1 MSADDR
7 NAFEVYRD
15 RVDRP
20 LSRLFREYGASEAHW
35 LVIGMVA
42 NVIARVAGL
51 IPPVV
56 LGVAIDAVFTGT
68 GPYTLPI
75 VPDAWL
81 PTEGDAQFRL
91 SVLLIFGSFIVT
103 GVFTYIYGIA
113 ANNFAHRVMH
123 AVRTDSF
130 DQMQRLDMTFFDDKQ
145 TGEVMSV
152 LNNDASNLEVFLDN
166 ALQNSARLGVMLVG
180 IAGVLVYYN
189 HELAIVTLAAI
200 PLMVLFTLWFMRAV
214 EPRYVAQRSVVG
226 DLNTALENA
235 LSGVELVKTSN
246 TESHES
252 ERVED
257 ASFSYFQRTMSI
269 LRLNYVYRPGMELLA
284 GLAFAA
290 TFAVGGFW
298 LENGPPGPF
307 TTELTVGTFVT
318 FVLLTQQ
325 FVAPLAEVSNI
336 IDQYENAKASCERV
350 FGLRDIPVRIEDDDD
365 AIELGG
371 DARGDGGTRDDRGT
385 DDGGDA
391 SGDGSGETPADHGG
405 VVGAV
410 EYDDVSFAYPEN
422 ALVDPEDADEE
433 VLRDVS
439 FAADPGDTVALV
451 GPTGAGKSTLL
462 KLLLRLYDV
471 TDGAISVDGHDVRDV
486 TVESL
491 RSSVGYVAQDT
502 TLFDGTIAENI
513 RYGRFTRI
521 NEGGGDGGD
530 DARGDAEAIR
540 ERVVE
545 AAKAAEAHEFI
556 SSLPNGYETR
566 IGERGV
572 KLSGGQRQRLAIAR
586 VVLQDPAILILDEAT
601 SAVDT
606 ETEMLIQRSLD
617 RLAADRTTFVIAH
630 RLSTVTDADT
640 ALVLEDGE
648 VVERGT
654 HDDLLAEDGLYA
666 KLWGVQAGEIDE
678 LPEEFV
684 ERARERHVD
693 RAVER
698 ATTES
703 EVDSETLD

>member
-1 MSADDR
+1 MAADDR

-20 LSRLFREYGASEAHW
+20 LLRLFREYGAGEAHW
-35 LVIGMVA
+35 LVIGMAA
-42 NVIARVAGL
+42 NVVARVAGL
-51 IPPVV
+51 VPPVV
-56 LGVAIDAVFTGT
+56 LGVAIDAVFTGD

-81 PTEGDAQFRL
+81 PTAGPAQFRL
-91 SVLLIFGSFIVT
+91 SVVLIVGSFLVT
-103 GVFTYIYGIA
+103 GVFTWIYGIA

-130 DQMQRLDMTFFDDKQ
+130 DRMQRLDMTFFDDKQ

-166 ALQNSARLGVMLVG
+166 ALQNSARLGVMVAG
-180 IAGVLVYYN
+180 IAGVLFYYN
-189 HELAIVTLAAI
+189 WELALITLSAI
-200 PLMVLFTLWFMRAV
+200 PLMILFTLWFMRAV

-246 TESHES
+246 TEPYES
-252 ERVED
+252 ERVET
-257 ASFSYFQRTMSI
+257 ASHQYFERTMSI
-269 LRLNYVYRPGMELLA
+269 LRLNYVYRPGMELFA

-290 TFAVGGFW
+290 TFAVGGYW
-298 LENGPPGPF
+298 LSAGPPGPF
-307 TTELTVGTFVT
+307 TTTLTVGTFVT

-350 FGLRDIPVRIEDDDD
+350 FGLRDIPIRITDDGD
-365 AIELGG
+365 AVALGG
-371 DARGDGGTRDDRGT
+371 ESGSAHGTDGDGGPGD
-385 DDGGDA
+385 GDA
-391 SGDGSGETPADHGG
+391 HTHGG
-405 VVGAV
+405 VAGAV

-422 ALVDPEDADEE
+422 ALVDPADAEEE
-433 VLRDVS
+433 VITDVS

-471 TDGAISVDGHDVRDV
+471 TDGAVRVDGHDVRDV
-486 TVESL
+486 AVESL
-491 RSSVGYVAQDT
+491 RSAVGYVAQDT
-502 TLFDGTIAENI
+502 TLFDGTIAENV
-513 RYGRFTRI
+513 RYGRFT
-521 NEGGGDGGD
+521 GVD
-530 DARGDAEAIR
+530 DDVESDAVR
-540 ERVVE
+540 ERVIE

-556 SSLPNGYETR
+556 DSLPNGYDTR
-566 IGERGV
+566 IGEQGV
-572 KLSGGQRQRLAIAR
+572 KLSGGQRQRAAIAR

-617 RLAADRTTFVIAH
+617 ELAADRTTFVIAH

-640 ALVLEDGE
+640 TLVLEDGE

-654 HDDLLAEDGLYA
+654 HDDLLAADGLYA
-666 KLWGVQAGEIDE
+666 KLWGVQAGEIEE
-678 LPEEFV
+678 LPEAFV
-684 ERARERHVD
+684 DRARERHVD

-698 ATTES
+698 AIGQEAV
-703 EVDSETLD
+703 ESETLDD

>member
-1 MSADDR
+1 MAADDR

-20 LSRLFREYGASEAHW
+20 LGRLFREYGASEAHW
-35 LVIGMVA
+35 LVVGMVA
-42 NVIARVAGL
+42 NVVARVAGL

-56 LGVAIDAVFTGT
+56 LGVAIDAVFTGS

-81 PTEGDAQFRL
+81 PTAEPAQFRL

-103 GVFTYIYGIA
+103 GVFTYVYGIA

-166 ALQNSARLGVMLVG
+166 ALQNSARLGVMVAG
-180 IAGVLVYYN
+180 IATVLVYYN
-189 HELAIVTLAAI
+189 YELAVVTLAAI
-200 PLMVLFTLWFMRAV
+200 PLMFLFTLWFMRAV

-246 TESHES
+246 TEAHES

-257 ASFSYFQRTMSI
+257 ASFSYFRRTMSI
-269 LRLNYVYRPGMELLA
+269 LRLNYVYRPGMELFA

-298 LENGPPGPF
+298 LANGPPGPF
-307 TTELTVGTFVT
+307 STELTVGTFVT

-350 FGLRDIPVRIEDDDD
+350 FGLRDIPVRIEDDED
-365 AIELGG
+365 AVELGG
-371 DARGDGGTRDDRGT
+371 GAQSDGGTRN
-385 DDGGDA
+385 DDGV
-391 SGDGSGETPADHGG
+391 TPAGDPDHGG
-405 VVGAV
+405 VAGAV

-433 VLRDVS
+433 VLGGVS
-439 FAADPGDTVALV
+439 FSADPGDTVALV

-471 TDGAISVDGHDVRDV
+471 TDGAIRVDGHDVRDV

-521 NEGGGDGGD
+521 DEADVGEGEVRD
-530 DARGDAEAIR
+530 
-540 ERVVE
+540 RVVE

-556 SSLPNGYETR
+556 ASLPNGYETR

-648 VVERGT
+648 VVERGS
-654 HDDLLAEDGLYA
+654 HDELLAADGLYA

-698 ATTES
+698 ATES
-703 EVDSETLD
+703 EVDSETLE

>member
-1 MSADDR
+1 MAADDR

-20 LSRLFREYGASEAHW
+20 LGRLFREYGASEAHW

-42 NVIARVAGL
+42 NVVARVAGL

-68 GPYTLPI
+68 GPYTLPL
-75 VPDAWL
+75 VPDGWL
-81 PTEGDAQFRL
+81 PTAEPAQFRL
-91 SVLLIFGSFIVT
+91 SVILIFGSFLVT
-103 GVFTYIYGIA
+103 GVFTYVYGIA

-166 ALQNSARLGVMLVG
+166 ALQNSARLGVMVVG

-189 HELAIVTLAAI
+189 YELAVVTLAAV
-200 PLMVLFTLWFMRAV
+200 PLMFLFTLWFMRAV

-246 TESHES
+246 TEAHES

-257 ASFSYFQRTMSI
+257 ASYSYFRRTMSI

-290 TFAVGGFW
+290 TFAVGGYW
-298 LENGPPGPF
+298 LANGPPGPF
-307 TTELTVGTFVT
+307 STELTVGTFVT

-350 FGLRDIPVRIEDDDD
+350 FGLRDIPIRIEDDDD
-365 AIELGG
+365 AVELGG
-371 DARGDGGTRDDRGT
+371 NGGGPAADGGVSEGSSGAQAERGARG
-385 DDGGDA
+385 
-391 SGDGSGETPADHGG
+391 G
-405 VVGAV
+405 VAGAV

-422 ALVDPEDADEE
+422 ALVDPEDAEEE
-433 VLRDVS
+433 VLSGVS
-439 FAADPGDTVALV
+439 FSADPGDTVALV

-471 TDGAISVDGHDVRDV
+471 TDGAIYVDGHDVRDV

-521 NEGGGDGGD
+521 DEAEGD
-530 DARGDAEAIR
+530 EESIR

-556 SSLPNGYETR
+556 DSLPNGYETR

-640 ALVLEDGE
+640 ALVLEDGA
-648 VVERGT
+648 VVERGS
-654 HDDLLAEDGLYA
+654 HEDLLDADGLYA

-698 ATTES
+698 ATES
-703 EVDSETLD
+703 EDDSEPLDG

>member
-1 MSADDR
+1 
-7 NAFEVYRD
+7 V
-15 RVDRP
+15 
-20 LSRLFREYGASEAHW
+20 
-35 LVIGMVA
+35 
-42 NVIARVAGL
+42 
-51 IPPVV
+51 
-56 LGVAIDAVFTGT
+56 
-68 GPYTLPI
+68 
-75 VPDAWL
+75 
-81 PTEGDAQFRL
+81 
-91 SVLLIFGSFIVT
+91 
-103 GVFTYIYGIA
+103 
-113 ANNFAHRVMH
+113 
-123 AVRTDSF
+123 
-130 DQMQRLDMTFFDDKQ
+130 
-145 TGEVMSV
+145 
-152 LNNDASNLEVFLDN
+152 
-166 ALQNSARLGVMLVG
+166 
-180 IAGVLVYYN
+180 
-189 HELAIVTLAAI
+189 
-200 PLMVLFTLWFMRAV
+200 
-214 EPRYVAQRSVVG
+214 
-226 DLNTALENA
+226 
-235 LSGVELVKTSN
+235 
-246 TESHES
+246 
-252 ERVED
+252 
-257 ASFSYFQRTMSI
+257 
-269 LRLNYVYRPGMELLA
+269 
-284 GLAFAA
+284 
-290 TFAVGGFW
+290 
-298 LENGPPGPF
+298 
-307 TTELTVGTFVT
+307 
-318 FVLLTQQ
+318 
-325 FVAPLAEVSNI
+325 
-336 IDQYENAKASCERV
+336 
-350 FGLRDIPVRIEDDDD
+350 
-365 AIELGG
+365 
-371 DARGDGGTRDDRGT
+371 
-385 DDGGDA
+385 
-391 SGDGSGETPADHGG
+391 TPAGDPDHGG
-405 VVGAV
+405 VAGAV

-422 ALVDPEDADEE
+422 ALVDPKDADEE
-433 VLRDVS
+433 VLSGVS
-439 FAADPGDTVALV
+439 FTADPGDTVALV

-471 TDGAISVDGHDVRDV
+471 TDGAIRVDGHDVRDV

-521 NEGGGDGGD
+521 DEGGDGEGD
-530 DARGDAEAIR
+530 GDGHDAEAVR

-556 SSLPNGYETR
+556 ASLPNGYETR

-698 ATTES
+698 ATAES